1 MLTMS
6 ITRTHTQMRSPT
18 LKVLSELTFDVHIGD
33 DDDEFEEGT
42 GEVYPFCTV
51 LKSLT

>member
-1 MLTMS
+1 
-6 ITRTHTQMRSPT
+6 MRSPT
-18 LKVLSELTFDVHIGD
+18 LKVLSELTFDMHIG
-33 DDDEFEEGT
+33 DDDEFEEGK